1 MKTLKN
7 HMTLEEEMLLLQ
19 EKAAHGFICL
29 REFLHI
35 LSGKGR
41 FLLLILL
48 SIPFCQPIQIPGL
61 STPFGLAIAFLS
73 LRMAFGEKIW
83 LPQWVLKKTISSSTI
98 KKITARTLKLLK
110 KMHRWTHPRLSWL
123 CNYRG
128 VKILNGII
136 LTILGFFLALPIPVP
151 LSNLSA
157 AWSILL
163 ISWGCLEDDGIFLL
177 IGYILSLLTIAFFV
191 LTAMTIRHVF

>member
-1 MKTLKN
+1 MKILKN

-19 EKAAHGFICL
+19 EKSAHGFISL

-61 STPFGLAIAFLS
+61 SIPFGLAIAFLS
-73 LRMAFGEKIW
+73 LRMAFGKHIW
-83 LPQWVLKKTISSSTI
+83 LPQWILKKTIPSSTI
-98 KKITARTLKLLK
+98 KKITSRTLKLLK
-110 KMHRWTHPRLSWL
+110 KMHRWTHPRLSSL
-123 CNYRG
+123 CHYPG
-128 VKILNGII
+128 VKILNGIT

-163 ISWGCLEDDGIFLL
+163 ISWGCLEDDGVFLL
-177 IGYILSLLTIAFFV
+177 IGYILSLLTITFFV
-191 LTAMTIRHVF
+191 LTALTIRHIF